1 MYSWKTIR
9 IVAAVL
15 LLIPIVHLAL
25 LVSREALAALDSSP
39 TVWDGE
45 LDAYAKSDRLVERS
59 LNPVVVIGGRRVLL
73 WKGLDE
79 LLAPQNV
86 LMRGLG
92 DATVNDIIFHYN
104 RLVGFYQPQ
113 TVVLL
118 PSNSEFHIRDMKSAD
133 ELSLAIQ
140 ELVELDLSHRDTGH
154 FYVFSPLSTRL
165 YPQDWAKIKKTTEL
179 LQSWAKTNDQVDIL
193 DANVF
198 LCDTSGAAK
207 ADYFRAD
214 GVNLNDRGYSRLSM
228 LLLSQMERDNPGVY
242 GAQ

>member
-9 IVAAVL
+9 IVAAIL

-39 TVWDGE
+39 TVWDKE
-45 LDAYAKSDRLVERS
+45 LDAYAKSDRLAERT
-59 LNPVVVIGGRRVLL
+59 LNPVLVIGGRRVLL

-79 LLAPQNV
+79 LLAPRNV

-92 DATVNDIIFHYN
+92 DATVDDILFHYK
-104 RLVGFYQPQ
+104 RLIGFYQPQ

-133 ELSLAIQ
+133 QLAAAIRK
-140 ELVELDLSHRDTGH
+140 LVELDLSHGRAGH

-165 YPQDWAKIKKTTEL
+165 YPEDWKKIRETTKL
-179 LQSWAKTNDQVDIL
+179 LKSWAKTNDRVDIL
-193 DANVF
+193 DANAF
-198 LCDTSGAAK
+198 LCDASGAAK
-207 ADYFRAD
+207 ADYFRGD
-214 GVNLNDRGYSRLSM
+214 GVHLNDRGYSRLSM
-228 LLLSQMERDNPGVY
+228 LLLSQMERVNPGVY
-242 GAQ
+242 GVL